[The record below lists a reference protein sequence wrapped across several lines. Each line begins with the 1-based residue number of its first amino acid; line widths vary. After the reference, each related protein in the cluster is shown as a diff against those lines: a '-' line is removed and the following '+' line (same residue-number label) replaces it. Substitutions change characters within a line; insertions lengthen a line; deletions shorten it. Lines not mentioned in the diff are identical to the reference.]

1 MEGRVKVIYGRK
13 EAGGGHVIG
22 QRSIMK
28 VFRVESGPKSLKVYR
43 LKVSFCIK
51 F

>member
-1 MEGRVKVIYGRK
+1 MEGRVKVVYGREK
-13 EAGGGHVIG
+13 AGGGHVIG

-28 VFRVESGPKSLKVYR
+28 VLRVESGPKSVKVYR
-43 LKVSFCIK
+43 LKVTSCFK